1 MKVGILGSGVV
12 GQSLAGGF
20 AGLGYDVKVGTRD
33 LSKLEKWLKELNSPK
48 VSIGSF
54 ADAAS
59 FGEALVLATHG
70 VNTKE
75 AIEIAG
81 KEKFRGKI
89 VIDATNP
96 LDFSKGVP
104 PRFAAEQGNSLGEQI
119 QRFIPEA
126 KLVKAFNTVNALTMI
141 NAHLEEGRPDLFIAG
156 DDDAAKKWVAELAQ
170 KWGWNSCVDIG
181 GIAESFWLETFA
193 MLWIVYGFKNNHWT
207 HAFKLLKK

>member
-1 MKVGILGSGVV
+1 MKVGILGSGMV
-12 GQSLAGGF
+12 GQSLARGF

-33 LSKLEKWLKELNSPK
+33 ISKLEKWQKELNSPK
-48 VSIGSF
+48 VSLGSF
-54 ADAAS
+54 AEAAS

-70 VNTKE
+70 VTTLA
-75 AIEIAG
+75 AIDMAG
-81 KEKFRGKI
+81 KEKFGGKM

-104 PRFAAEQGNSLGEQI
+104 PRFAAELGNSLGEQI
-119 QRFIPEA
+119 QRFIPQA

-156 DDDAAKKWVAELAQ
+156 NDDSAKKWVEELAQ

-181 GIAESFWLETFA
+181 GIAESFWLEAFA
-193 MLWIVYGFKNNHWT
+193 MLWIIYGFKNNNWT

>member
-1 MKVGILGSGVV
+1 MRVGILGSGMV
-12 GQSLAGGF
+12 GQSLARGF

-33 LSKLEKWLKELNSPK
+33 ISKLEKWQKELNSPK
-48 VSIGSF
+48 VSLGSF
-54 ADAAS
+54 AEAAS
-59 FGEALVLATHG
+59 FGEALVIATHG
-70 VNTKE
+70 VTTLA
-75 AIEIAG
+75 AIDMAG
-81 KEKFRGKI
+81 KEKFGGKM

-104 PRFAAEQGNSLGEQI
+104 PRFAAELGNSLGEQI
-119 QRFIPEA
+119 QRFIPQA

-156 DDDAAKKWVAELAQ
+156 NDDSAKKWVEELAQ

-181 GIAESFWLETFA
+181 GITESFWLEAFA
-193 MLWIVYGFKNNHWT
+193 MLWIIYGFKNNHWT

>member
-1 MKVGILGSGVV
+1 MRVGILGSGIV
-12 GQSLAGGF
+12 GQSLARGF

-33 LSKLEKWLKELNSPK
+33 ISKLEKWHKELNSPK
-48 VSIGSF
+48 VSLGSF
-54 ADAAS
+54 AEAAS

-70 VNTKE
+70 VTTLA
-75 AIEIAG
+75 AIDMAG
-81 KEKFRGKI
+81 KEKFGGKM

-104 PRFAAEQGNSLGEQI
+104 PRFAAELGNSLGEQI
-119 QRFIPEA
+119 QRFIPQA

-141 NAHLEEGRPDLFIAG
+141 NARLQEGQPDLFIAG
-156 DDDAAKKWVAELAQ
+156 NDNSAKKWVEELAQ
-170 KWGWNSCVDIG
+170 EWGWNSCVDIG

-193 MLWIVYGFKNNHWT
+193 MLWIIYGFKNNHWT